1 MSIHS
6 FNVAVGDQV
15 YVGRKIEEVGAVK
28 EVAKDHL
35 IIYVENFGDFRIDG
49 PAVLSAHDGKLVL
62 DPAKLEPDLAKAI
75 KNAHASE
82 TE

>member
-15 YVGRKIEEVGAVK
+15 YVGANLEEVGAVK

-35 IIYVENFGDFRIDG
+35 VIYIENFGEFRIDG
-49 PAVLSAHDGKLVL
+49 PGVKSAHDGKLIL
-62 DPAKLEPDLAKAI
+62 DPAKLDPALEKAI
-75 KNAHASE
+75 AKAHASE